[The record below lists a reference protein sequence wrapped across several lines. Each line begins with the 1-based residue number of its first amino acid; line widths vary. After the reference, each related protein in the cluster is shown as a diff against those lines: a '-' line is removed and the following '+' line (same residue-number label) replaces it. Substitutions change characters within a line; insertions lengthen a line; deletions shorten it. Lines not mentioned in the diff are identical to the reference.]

1 MEQSKKYQLNQ
12 QDLIKIGKGA
22 LIALAGV
29 LLTYLSD
36 MLPNIDFGQWTPL
49 VVAFWSIVAN
59 IARKYLQDNT

>member
-59 IARKYLQDNT
+59 IARKYLQDNA